1 MARSEKRTQN
11 VNEPSVPKYPKE
23 FRTCLCT
30 YVVFGVMFGGMLALW
45 LGGLIVRGGG
55 PSSVW
60 ILIGV
65 LTFSWAFTF
74 FRFSR
79 FRLLIDAESVTYSSL
94 FISRK
99 TFQRSEITHADFTEE
114 RGSFESPFTFV
125 IRNKAGE
132 AMRINAKV
140 FSLEAVRELASL
152 GKANAPMG

>member
-11 VNEPSVPKYPKE
+11 VNEPYVPEYPKE
-23 FRTCLCT
+23 FGACPSS
-30 YVVFGVMFGGMLALW
+30 YIVFGVMFGGMLALW

-74 FRFSR
+74 FGFSR

-94 FISRK
+94 FTSRM
-99 TFQRSEITHADFTEE
+99 TFQRSEITHADFAEE
-114 RGSFESPFTFV
+114 TGSFESPFTFV

-132 AMRINAKV
+132 EMRINAKV
-140 FSLEAVRELASL
+140 FTLEAVRELASL
-152 GKANAPMG
+152 GKLNAKAD